1 MDIITTHKNAD
12 FDAVASMVA
21 ATLLYPGAI
30 PVRPNDLNPNVKAF
44 LSIHKD
50 IFDTYLPKETDLK
63 KVQRM
68 VVVDTGSWARLDGHL
83 RKLKEQKDLE
93 LILWD
98 HHPEGDIEAGW
109 ICREAMGATVTL
121 LVRTLREKG
130 QRLTPMQATLFL
142 LGLYEDTGNLSFSS
156 TKAEDALAAAYL
168 LENRADLNVLSTFLR
183 PVYGE
188 RQKEILFEMIQAGES
203 AKMDVK
209 GHRIAIS
216 HMLIEGHVGNLS
228 VVINMYRE
236 IMNVDA
242 AFGIFTDPER
252 QRTFVIGRS
261 KTEDLNVG
269 SIMRSLGGGGHP
281 AAGSAML
288 DRVNTDVI
296 VEQILTLLEGNQQSS
311 VQLIDIMSYPVKTV
325 DGDTPMDVV
334 WEVLVEK
341 GCTGLPVMEDGVLS
355 GVISRRDFRKIR
367 KESQKKAPVRAFMSR
382 NVVTIDPGKSPMEA
396 AKIMVKHDIGRL
408 PVVKDGRIIGIV
420 SRSDAM
426 RYFYDLL
433 PD

>member
-12 FDAVASMVA
+12 FDAVASMMA
-21 ATLLYPGAI
+21 ASLLYPGAI
-30 PVRPNDLNPNVKAF
+30 PVRPNDMNPNVKAF

-50 IFDTYLPKETDLK
+50 IFDTYLPKEVEVK
-63 KVQRM
+63 KVERLI
-68 VVVDTGSWARLDGHL
+68 VVDTGSWSRLDGQF
-83 RKLKEQKDLE
+83 RKFKDKEGLE

-98 HHPEGDIEAGW
+98 HHPEGDIQAGW
-109 ICREAMGATVTL
+109 TCREMMGATVTL
-121 LVRTLREKG
+121 LVRRIREKG
-130 QRLTPMQATLFL
+130 MRLTPMQATLFL

-156 TKAEDALAAAYL
+156 TRSEDALAAAFL

-188 RQKEILFEMIQAGES
+188 RQKDILFEMIQAGEA
-203 AKMDVK
+203 AKVDVK
-209 GHRIAIS
+209 GHRIAVS
-216 HMLIEGHVGNLS
+216 RMVIEGHVGNLS

-242 AFGIFTDPER
+242 AFGIFTDLER

-269 SIMRSLGGGGHP
+269 SVMRSLGGGGHP

-288 DRVNTDVI
+288 DMVNPDAVM
-296 VEQILTLLEGNQQSS
+296 EQMLTLLEGNQQSS
-311 VQLIDIMSYPVKTV
+311 IQLSDIMSYPVKTV
-325 DGDTPMDVV
+325 EADTPMDEV

-341 GCTGLPVMEDGVLS
+341 GCTGLPVVEKGVLT

-367 KESQKKAPVRAFMSR
+367 KESQKKSPVKAFMSR
-382 NVVTIDPGKSPMEA
+382 NVITIDPGKSPMEA
-396 AKIMVKHDIGRL
+396 AKVMVKHDIGRL
-408 PVVKDGRIIGIV
+408 PVVREGKIIGIV

>member
-21 ATLLYPGAI
+21 ATLLYPGAV

-50 IFDTYLPKETDLK
+50 IFDTYLPKEAELD
-63 KVQRM
+63 KVRRLI
-68 VVVDTGSWARLDGHL
+68 VVDTGSWARLDGHL
-83 RKLKEQKDLE
+83 RRLQKNKDLE

-98 HHPEGDIEAGW
+98 HHPEGDMQAQW
-109 ICREAMGATVTL
+109 TCREFMGATVTL
-121 LVRTLREKG
+121 LVRRLREQG
-130 QRLTPMQATLFL
+130 MRLTPMQATLFL

-156 TKAEDALAAAYL
+156 TKSEDALAAAYL

-188 RQKEILFEMIQAGES
+188 RQKEILFDMIQAGES
-203 AKMDVK
+203 AKVDVK
-209 GHRIAIS
+209 GHRIAVS
-216 HMLIEGHVGNLS
+216 RMVIEGHVGNLS

-242 AFGIFTDPER
+242 AFGVFTDLER

-288 DRVNTDVI
+288 DMVNPDAV
-296 VEQILTLLEGNQQSS
+296 VDQIMTLLEGNQQSS
-311 VQLIDIMSYPVKTV
+311 VQLSDLMSYPVTTV
-325 DGDTPMDVV
+325 EASMPMERV
-334 WEVLVEK
+334 WEVLEEK
-341 GCTGLPVMEDGVLS
+341 GCTGLPVVEDGVLT

-367 KESQKKAPVRAFMSR
+367 KEAQKKSPVKAFMSR
-382 NVVTIDPGKSPMEA
+382 NIITIDPEKSPMEA
-396 AKIMVKHDIGRL
+396 AKVMVKHDIGRL
-408 PVVKDGRIIGIV
+408 PVIRDGKIIGIV